1 MDWLWGRDPNAPHS
15 ARGSLGY
22 EEPATL
28 HGDDTHI
35 ETRRQRFRQFHYQE
49 AKGPQEACSHLQE
62 LCHGW
67 LEPQSRT
74 KEQILELLI
83 LEQFLTILPEEMQ
96 SLVWERGP
104 ETCAQAVA
112 LAEGFQLRQPEFEG
126 RGLQV
131 RPGVITGLSN
141 LTCLI

>member
-1 MDWLWGRDPNAPHS
+1 SHNVFSIGPLPYLEHRMDTPRWVKQEPQ
-15 ARGSLGY
+15 

-35 ETRRQRFRQFHYQE
+35 ETRRRRFRQFHYQE

-112 LAEGFQLRQPEFEG
+112 LAEGFQLRQCVDSKA
-126 RGLQV
+126 RSDHW
-131 RPGVITGLSN
+131 I
-141 LTCLI
+141 I